1 MPRGFIESTAYLKT
15 AQTPEL
21 VTQLISLFEQRGF
34 KRVTQLIP
42 GQAVVS
48 VAVLP
53 GQAGWSLIKTQPA
66 DLLCQ
71 PDAASQLLL
80 VALCTALR
88 TPGCLIRVHDA
99 APWGEV
105 MLESDGLGQ
114 QHLTG
119 WWFDEAHPEGHHFY
133 GQPLSETDAQ
143 HRFDYL
149 PELQVVLDNCR
160 YGEHVPIDIFCAALA
175 EQFAAQHSGFVS
187 AWEYDPWAAMN
198 EHLPSSD
205 WSLLNFERVQPE
217 SELEAEFQSGSE
229 TQSSSALMVIEAEP
243 FLYASGASVQVGDAV
258 LTDNGQTPARVV
270 GMMQMRAESGGLRP
284 VGVRVRDRQGEY
296 IVWAHALSAQLR
308 LVARLGALEEDRA

>member
-15 AQTPEL
+15 AQTAEL

-34 KRVTQLIP
+34 KRVTQLSP
-42 GQAVVS
+42 GQPVVS

-66 DLLCQ
+66 DLLSQ
-71 PDAASQLLL
+71 PDSANQLPL

-105 MLESDGLGQ
+105 LLESDGLGQ

-119 WWFDEAHPEGHHFY
+119 WWFDEAQPEGHHFY
-133 GQPLSETDAQ
+133 GQPLSATDAQ

-149 PELQVVLDNCR
+149 PELQLVLDNCR
-160 YGEHVPIDIFCAALA
+160 YGEQVPIDIFCAAVA
-175 EQFAAQHSGFVS
+175 EQFAAQHAAFVS

-205 WSLLNFERVQPE
+205 WTLLNFERVQLE
-217 SELEAEFQSGSE
+217 SMPE
-229 TQSSSALMVIEAEP
+229 TQSSSALMVIESEP